1 MDKHFNPNTYGVYAA
16 PTAYQIWRNALA
28 ALEKDKHFAAAA
40 LMRLQWE
47 TETEFLSVEETAT
60 CLLFLAE
67 SDRSFF
73 HYQQARL
80 SLAKGDVHEFFSEVY
95 SRQEDPAVCYALQ
108 YAAEVLLYEYVDDVY
123 FFCIVE
129 ALEEMAPTDARLYYW
144 LGRLYFSEKNPGR
157 DIRLGMMAYSKGAME
172 GSERCCQALYY
183 VRNYAAGVACDAKLA
198 MEMLQS
204 YVEDG
209 NGRAMVT
216 FAWHLLKNPHRSE
229 EDVNRALRFLEK
241 ALDYPNPVKALLLLV
256 CHYLDCGDTE
266 KALSYCMRVEEC
278 TEACPWYSNLWIL
291 SDMLRREVDPSLPI
305 PPDSALP
312 CDVQRAYVMWLKI
325 GMPEYRADRFQLI
338 CRLQGLAKIDS
349 SSAYYWG
356 LLLEDG
362 RVLSFGEKPSQAAEA
377 MRQADL
383 VGFIPAVIRLG
394 EYFEKGYGVKKD
406 LTKAVEQYDLATEL
420 GNYRLSYLS
429 KKIKELENH

>member
-144 LGRLYFSEKNPGR
+144 LGRLYF
-157 DIRLGMMAYSKGAME
+157 L
-172 GSERCCQALYY
+172 
-183 VRNYAAGVACDAKLA
+183 
-198 MEMLQS
+198 
-204 YVEDG
+204 
-209 NGRAMVT
+209 
-216 FAWHLLKNPHRSE
+216 
-229 EDVNRALRFLEK
+229 
-241 ALDYPNPVKALLLLV
+241 
-256 CHYLDCGDTE
+256 
-266 KALSYCMRVEEC
+266 
-278 TEACPWYSNLWIL
+278 
-291 SDMLRREVDPSLPI
+291 
-305 PPDSALP
+305 
-312 CDVQRAYVMWLKI
+312 
-325 GMPEYRADRFQLI
+325 
-338 CRLQGLAKIDS
+338 
-349 SSAYYWG
+349 
-356 LLLEDG
+356 
-362 RVLSFGEKPSQAAEA
+362 
-377 MRQADL
+377 
-383 VGFIPAVIRLG
+383 
-394 EYFEKGYGVKKD
+394 
-406 LTKAVEQYDLATEL
+406 
-420 GNYRLSYLS
+420 
-429 KKIKELENH
+429 